1 LITIDIIGL
10 PSSGKSTLCGHLVS
24 MFSAP
29 GHERGRPLLALDEA
43 IRLSQHRRDLG
54 LIKNALKW
62 LPASLREPL
71 IGTRH
76 AVDLWHAFTVD
87 HAPLLHLLY
96 EVLARPG
103 LLRSFR
109 DCLSYAFLQQGI
121 ELVLCRNELDP
132 DAALLWDEGFM
143 HRGYTLFGYLAPG
156 SVTGCDIE
164 RYVRAAPLPE
174 AVIWVRAP
182 LDVVLARLAQ
192 RVRDR
197 IGLPVLLEPCPED
210 RRASQVAHG
219 MACLE
224 QLVSAAER
232 AGVKVF
238 YADGVALLDS
248 TDEAARIAR
257 EVQEW
262 LELKIK
268 VQS

>member
-1 LITIDIIGL
+1 
-10 PSSGKSTLCGHLVS
+10 
-24 MFSAP
+24 
-29 GHERGRPLLALDEA
+29 
-43 IRLSQHRRDLG
+43 

-71 IGTRH
+71 IGARH

-87 HAPLLHLLY
+87 HAPLLHLVY

-109 DCLSYAFLQQGI
+109 DCLSYAFIQQGI

-143 HRGYTLFGYLAPG
+143 HRGYTLFGYLEPG

-182 LDVVLARLAQ
+182 LEVVLARLEQ
-192 RVRDR
+192 RVADR
-197 IGLPVLLEPCPED
+197 IGLPVLLEPCPAG
-210 RRASQVAHG
+210 RRADQVSHG

-224 QLVSAAER
+224 QLVTTAGR

-238 YADGVALLDS
+238 YADGVALMRGP
-248 TDEAARIAR
+248 DEAARVAR
-257 EVQEW
+257 EVQDW
-262 LELKIK
+262 LELRIK
-268 VQS
+268 TRT